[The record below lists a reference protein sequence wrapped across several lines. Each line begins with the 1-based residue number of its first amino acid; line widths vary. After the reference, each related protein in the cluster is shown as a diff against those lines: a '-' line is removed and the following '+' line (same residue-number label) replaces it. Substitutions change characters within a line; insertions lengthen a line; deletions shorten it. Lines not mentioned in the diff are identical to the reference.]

1 MSRLEHAKKSALEIA
16 QVRYPDAKAVLLSGS
31 VLRGH
36 DTPYSDLDIVVLYEK
51 LTHAK
56 RESFYHNEW
65 PVEAFVNDPETIR
78 YFCEEFDLKSFEP
91 IMPTM
96 LIESIIVSGD
106 ESFVKSLREYASNL
120 IKNGP
125 KPLTEEE
132 HKRFRYGITDTIDDI
147 RQPKGTAELQ
157 ASLSVL
163 YGQLA
168 NYFFRSRNLWCA
180 RSKTIPRKM
189 READPIFAERFISA
203 FNKSFSGDSAE
214 VIQLTEELLSPFG
227 GFLFDGYSLDAPS
240 SFRKKIN

>member
-1 MSRLEHAKKSALEIA
+1 MSRLEHAKQSALEIA
-16 QVRYPDAKAVLLSGS
+16 QGRYPDAKAILLSGS

-36 DTPYSDLDIVVLYEK
+36 DTPYSDLDIVVLYDK
-51 LTHAK
+51 LPHAK
-56 RESFYHNEW
+56 RESFYHNTW
-65 PVEAFVNDPETIR
+65 PVEAFINDTETIR

-96 LIESIIVSGD
+96 LIESILICGD
-106 ESFVKSLREYASNL
+106 ESLVKTLREYAENL

-132 HKRFRYGITDTIDDI
+132 YRRLRYAITDTIDDL
-147 RQPKGTAELQ
+147 RQPKGSAEMQ
-157 ASLSVL
+157 ASASVL

-189 READPIFAERFISA
+189 READSVFAEKFISS
-203 FNKSFSGDSAE
+203 FNKLFAGDSSE
-214 VIQLTEELLSPFG
+214 VIQLSEQLLSPFG
-227 GFLFDGYSLDAPS
+227 GFLFDGYSLEAPS
-240 SFRKKIN
+240 SFRKS